1 MSELQNGAI
10 YKVNSSRKGKFT
22 GLLVAHDDT
31 WATIEITDG
40 KAQAMLAYNQRA
52 IGEEV
57 TVRREWCSFEL
68 IGQADK

>member
-1 MSELQNGAI
+1 MSELQNGAT

-40 KAQAMLAYNQRA
+40 KAQAMLAYNERS

-57 TVRREWCSFEL
+57 TVRRLLCSFEQM
-68 IGQADK
+68 GESK